1 MDEKHATGSSS
12 NAPFYLQRMEVRL
25 SGVQTDVK
33 SEPFLFFKAERNAGG
48 WRSLVGSDAAIK

>member
-1 MDEKHATGSSS
+1 
-12 NAPFYLQRMEVRL
+12 MEVRL